1 MTADVTEANIARWD
15 SLFASRSWGKY
26 PPEELVRFVAR
37 TYCDLA
43 QRKSLRAL
51 EVGCGPG
58 ANLWYLAREG
68 FRVAGIDG
76 SSHAISAAMERLR
89 TEGLLDLAQPTDLR
103 VGNFATLPWEDN
115 FFDMV
120 IDIEAIYANTIIV
133 IRSAI
138 DEIHR
143 VLKPGGYF
151 FGKMFGPE
159 TTGITSGKMLDD
171 STTENP
177 DTGPLAGMGVVHAFT
192 DEGIKHEFK
201 AFSDLKLDW
210 VHRSDRGGTY
220 EIFEW
225 LVQARK

>member
-1 MTADVTEANIARWD
+1 MTADITATSIARWD

-37 TYCDLA
+37 TYPDLA
-43 QRKSLRAL
+43 GRKALRTL

-68 FRVAGIDG
+68 FTVAGIDA
-76 SSHAISAAMERLR
+76 SSHAIASAMERLG
-89 TEGLLDLAQPTDLR
+89 TEGLIDPARPPDLR
-103 VGNFATLPWEDN
+103 IGNFATLPWEDKS
-115 FFDMV
+115 FDMV

-138 DEIHR
+138 DEILR

-151 FGKMFGPE
+151 FGKMFGPK

-171 STTENP
+171 YTIENP

-201 AFSDLKLDW
+201 SFSDLKLDW
-210 VHRSDRGGTY
+210 VRRSDRGGTY

-225 LVQARK
+225 LIQARK